1 MGMLA
6 EALLHENDV
15 VQGRKDG
22 KGNGCVKE
30 YRARDPDQTDG
41 LDLQQKYEKYSAD
54 LRERIRFA
62 KDAGAE
68 IPQASDGKQYSA
80 GRKNGD
86 IAAEN
91 QNGIFPGNFVK
102 DGEYKEQRAQEQLVS
117 DGV

>member
-1 MGMLA
+1 MLA

-15 VQGRKDG
+15 VQRREDSKE
-22 KGNGCVKE
+22 KGGAKE
-30 YRARDPDQTDG
+30 YRASDPDQTDG
-41 LDLQQKYEKYSAD
+41 LDLQQKCEKYSTN
-54 LRERIRFA
+54 LRESIRFT
-62 KDAGAE
+62 KDAGAK

-91 QNGIFPGNFVK
+91 QDGIFPGNFVK
-102 DGEYKEQRAQEQLVS
+102 DGEHKKQSAQEQLVG